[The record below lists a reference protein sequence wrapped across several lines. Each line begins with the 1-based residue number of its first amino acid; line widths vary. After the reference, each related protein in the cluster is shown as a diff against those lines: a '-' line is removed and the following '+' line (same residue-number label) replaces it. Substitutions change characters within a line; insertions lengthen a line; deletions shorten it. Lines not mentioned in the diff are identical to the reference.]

1 MSTPKPHL
9 MTIKS
14 HPDARGNLS
23 VIESD
28 DLPFPIRRIYYLH
41 GVPLGATRGEHGH
54 KQLEQLMICMHG
66 SCEVT
71 LNDGRAHER
80 FKLNDPSIALYVPPG
95 MWRSLRF
102 VEPDTVCCVL
112 ASRPYEKHDYIFGF
126 EEFLAWSS
134 QNKT

>member
-1 MSTPKPHL
+1 MSPRNPHL
-9 MTIKS
+9 VNIRS
-14 HPDARGNLS
+14 FADARGNLS
-23 VIESD
+23 VIED
-28 DLPFPIRRIYYLH
+28 ADLPFPVRRIYYLH

-71 LNDGRAHER
+71 LNDGQTQER
-80 FKLNDPSIALYVPPG
+80 FKLANPATGLYVPPG

-102 VEPDTVCCVL
+102 IEPDTVCCVL
-112 ASRPYEKHDYIFGF
+112 ASRPYEKDDYIFEF

-134 QNKT
+134 QKKT